1 MTAAMLRL
9 RPLLAAIVVPLA
21 IGTGWSR
28 EARVML
34 PESDTR
40 VTARAVALDPYDP
53 ARRRLGELRY
63 QGGVEL
69 TGCDPVFGGYSALSV
84 RGDRFTLL
92 SDDANILRFT
102 MGRDWRVRD
111 VGLASLPGG
120 PDIGWTKRERDSESM
135 TIDPATGRVWVGF
148 EQYNEIWRYASGL
161 TRAEAGVA
169 PPAMA
174 NWRSNGGVEA
184 MARLADGRFVAFSES
199 VPYGESMRAGLLWA
213 GDPVASPAS
222 AIRFRYQTAPGFR
235 PVDLTE
241 LPDGRLLV
249 LERRFQLPFRW
260 SNRLVVIDRA
270 ALTAGGTVRGR
281 EIARLQAPLIH
292 DNFEGVAVVRE
303 GAAVM
308 LWLVSDDNRLPMQ
321 RTLLLKFQL
330 KG

>member
-1 MTAAMLRL
+1 MPRL

-34 PESDTR
+34 PKPDTR
-40 VTARAVALDPYDP
+40 MTARAVALDPDDP
-53 ARRRLGELRY
+53 ARRRLGALRY
-63 QGGVEL
+63 LGGVEL
-69 TGCDPVFGGYSALSV
+69 TGRDPAFGGYSALSV

-92 SDDANILRFT
+92 SDDATILRFT
-102 MGRDWRVRD
+102 MGRDWIVRD
-111 VGLASLPGG
+111 VGLASLPAG

-135 TIDPATGRVWVGF
+135 TTDPATGRVWVGF
-148 EQYNEIWRYASGL
+148 EQYNEIWRYTPGL
-161 TRAEAGVA
+161 SRAEGGVA

-174 NWRSNGGVEA
+174 NWRSNGGIEA

-199 VPYGESMRAGLLWA
+199 VPYRESARVGLVWS
-213 GDPVASPAS
+213 GDPVASPAPV
-222 AIRFRYQTAPGFR
+222 IRFHYQAAPGFR
-235 PVDLTE
+235 PVDLAE
-241 LPDGRLLV
+241 LPDGRLLL

-270 ALTAGGTVRGR
+270 TLTAGATVRGR

-308 LWLVSDDNRLPMQ
+308 LWLVSDDNRLPLQ
-321 RTLLLKFQL
+321 RTLLLKFRL
-330 KG
+330 NG